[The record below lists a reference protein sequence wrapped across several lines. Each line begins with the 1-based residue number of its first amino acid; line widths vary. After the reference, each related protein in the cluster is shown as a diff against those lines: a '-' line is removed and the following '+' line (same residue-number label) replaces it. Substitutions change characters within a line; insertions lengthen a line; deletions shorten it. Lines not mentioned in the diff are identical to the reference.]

1 MYVWVHQ
8 YTNVLSTPVTIESLT
23 KFFSPRVTL
32 FKFFITYN
40 TLLFIVNFVLA

>member
-23 KFFSPRVTL
+23 KI
-32 FKFFITYN
+32 FITYN
-40 TLLFIVNFVLA
+40 ALLFIVNFVLA